1 MSFMSGIQRIFTPPG
16 TGFLQA
22 QAEAAQQNA
31 LQAAKDSEA
40 ETRKAIEDAKIAAQG
55 PLDSESA
62 RKAAEERMRQLLG
75 MQGAAWSFATPPAGS
90 QMLFGGG
97 Q

>member
-1 MSFMSGIQRIFTPPG
+1 MSFFGAIQRAFTPPG

-31 LQAAKDSEA
+31 LTAAQQSEA
-40 ETRKAIEDAKIAAQG
+40 ETKKAIEDARIAAQG

-62 RKAAEERMRQLLG
+62 RKAAEERMRQMMG
-75 MQGAAWSFATPPAGS
+75 MQGAAWSFMPTPAGS
-90 QMLFGGG
+90 KMLLGGG